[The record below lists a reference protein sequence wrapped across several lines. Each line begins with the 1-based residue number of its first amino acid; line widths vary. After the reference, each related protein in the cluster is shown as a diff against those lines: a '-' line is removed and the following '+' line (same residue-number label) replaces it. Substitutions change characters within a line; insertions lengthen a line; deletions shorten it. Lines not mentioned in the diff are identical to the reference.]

1 MKQFLTFLIL
11 LSILVGCSPR
21 QKVPEIKSQVVIVVD
36 GLAYSER
43 YYYNEEREEGGY
55 TATIGNK
62 VFEYLSANPNE
73 TIKNIEVRGD
83 TTVIPL
89 NAEWMF
95 VKYNFNPL
103 SSSDFTVRKG
113 DTVLIKRDTAKVF
126 SRAQPRISILN
137 RQALPLDTDYR
148 SAYLQ
153 RFGSYGSLTIG
164 EMANNPRAMFKKYDF
179 KISKGRNAY
188 KELQENHHMDVLKVL
203 EEENV
208 WLDSLNSAGL
218 LSQPAYNYFKEN
230 VKWVL
235 KQRDVFGYKISVPES
250 KADSLILADFSKEK
264 WISDIYGFYKRYI
277 NAVASSSY
285 FSKGVKISQG
295 STIDWEYTFDKLVK
309 DTIIKDIELYET
321 YMIRTLDG
329 MLQDYPKHKSK
340 KFVEMAIAYTE
351 PTLSGKLQE
360 RYKDAF
366 AQEQMVENDVLLI
379 SPDGDRTTL
388 TNVLTSMQGK
398 VVYLDFWASW
408 CSPCCAEMGPAA
420 ELRSKLQGENIEFL
434 YLSKDED
441 HDKMCQSL
449 EKLELKGCRVY
460 RILNPKAAKFLY
472 EYNINLIPRY
482 MIIDKNG
489 KIVNDNAPRPSSEGI
504 EQGLKGLLK

>member
-21 QKVPEIKSQVVIVVD
+21 QEVPEIKSQVVIVVD

-73 TIKNIEVRGD
+73 AIKNIEVRGD
-83 TTVIPL
+83 ATVIPL

-179 KISKGRNAY
+179 NISKGRNAY
-188 KELQENHHMDVLKVL
+188 KELQENHHMDVVKVL

-264 WISDIYGFYKRYI
+264 WTSDIYGFYKRYI
-277 NAVASSSY
+277 NALASSSY

-379 SPDGDRTTL
+379 SPDGYRTTL
-388 TNVLTSMQGK
+388 INVLKSMQGK

-489 KIVNDNAPRPSSEGI
+489 KIVNDNALRPSSEEI
-504 EQGLKGLLK
+504 EQELKGLLK